1 MTLEEFNNS
10 RFGANMFV
18 MYQGKD
24 HYVISLDF
32 EEALFGLVPDK
43 NDYDPEEWK
52 WVRCENIVVT
62 SQ

>member
-1 MTLEEFNNS
+1 MTLKEFNDS

-18 MYQGKD
+18 MYQGEN

-43 NDYDPEEWK
+43 KDYNPEEWR
-52 WVRCENIVVT
+52 WVRCENVVII
-62 SQ
+62 SE